1 MTAKTITKLFRAI
14 DGKRRGFFMVKR
26 AETMSIRSTLFEF
39 DMRLYDRN
47 DINRTDKV
55 LYGVRARLFGQN
67 LFGRFGFKFTID
79 FRATAHMD

>member
-1 MTAKTITKLFRAI
+1 
-14 DGKRRGFFMVKR
+14 MVKR

-55 LYGVRARLFGQN
+55 LYGSACNRL
-67 LFGRFGFKFTID
+67 LAKIYSED
-79 FRATAHMD
+79 SVSSLP